1 MDRQTRDKFAAAT
14 PQTDLLYGEQAC
26 QETPVEVY
34 RLLDQRYHFDLDLCA
49 NTGNHRHPTAW
60 LGPGSPIA
68 NGEDALKTVWFWPGS
83 ATTIKTTSGFCN
95 PPYGAFIPKILEKA
109 IEEQAKGFTSVF
121 LLPLRAAKWYR
132 NLVLP
137 YYTELWH
144 VEQRLMFTF
153 NGEPARDAKGK
164 PCGALFDSIIV
175 VYAPRQG
182 TWLPGF
188 PPQRPNVWNPKTGE
202 LKY

>member
-1 MDRQTRDKFAAAT
+1 MDRETRDKFTAAT

-26 QETPVEVY
+26 QETPPEVY
-34 RLLDQRYHFDLDLCA
+34 RLLDRRYHFNVDLCA
-49 NTGNHRHPTAW
+49 NAENTRHATYFF
-60 LGPGSPIA
+60 GPGSTVP
-68 NGEDALKTVWFWPGS
+68 DALVADWHKAGK
-83 ATTIKTTSGFCN
+83 AGFCN

-109 IEEQAKGFTSVF
+109 IVEQAKGFTSVF

-144 VEQRLMFTF
+144 VEQRLVFTYH
-153 NGEPARDAKGK
+153 GEPARDAKGK

-175 VYAPRQG
+175 VFAPRPA

>member
-1 MDRQTRDKFAAAT
+1 MDRPTRDKFAAST

-26 QETPVEVY
+26 QETPLPVY
-34 RLLDQRYHFDLDLCA
+34 EHLNTRYHFDVDLCA
-49 NTGNHRHPTAW
+49 NSTNARHGVHF
-60 LGPGSPIA
+60 GPGGMYP
-68 NGEDALKTVWFWPGS
+68 DALLAPWWQPPTWADKPHTARKT
-83 ATTIKTTSGFCN
+83 GFSN

-109 IEEQAKGFTSVF
+109 IAEQAKGFTSVF

-144 VEQRLMFTF
+144 VEQRLMFTYK
-153 NGEPARDAKGK
+153 GEPARDKDGK

-175 VYAPRQG
+175 VYAPRAA